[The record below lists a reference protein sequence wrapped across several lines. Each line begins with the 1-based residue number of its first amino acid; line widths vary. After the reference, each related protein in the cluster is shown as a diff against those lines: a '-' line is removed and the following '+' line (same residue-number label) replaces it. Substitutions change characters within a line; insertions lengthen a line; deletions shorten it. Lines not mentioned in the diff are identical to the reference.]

1 MSVPVQMIHVHYQ
14 GKYLKL
20 LDSDDQTTLYSIR
33 VGRVSPQMEMVRI
46 AKTPQLGQ
54 LEAMVD
60 SEPPVHK
67 GPDSTMNGHTN
78 SSSTCTAAFPILALG
93 VTMRVRGKE
102 VRLERSSALTRTYS
116 FSSAGAETRLT
127 WEADGALSG
136 DFRLVDLSRHCVLAR
151 FRNKLF
157 SNAEVGA
164 FEVIGNVSEL
174 LREEILIS
182 GLSVLVMVQ
191 SINLATMVL
200 FGVSS

>member
-1 MSVPVQMIHVHYQ
+1 MSVPVQMVHVHYQ

-20 LDSDDQTTLYSIR
+20 LDSDDQTQLYS
-33 VGRVSPQMEMVRI
+33 PL
-46 AKTPQLGQ
+46 LGKFGGS
-54 LEAMVD
+54 D
-60 SEPPVHK
+60 TEPAIYH
-67 GPDSTMNGHTN
+67 DTN
-78 SSSTCTAAFPILALG
+78 DTNISNSSTCTAAFRALSLG

-102 VRLERSSALTRTYS
+102 VQLERSSALTRTYG
-116 FSSAGAETRLT
+116 FQSAGAEARLA

-136 DFRLVDLSRHCVLAR
+136 DFRLVNRADHGVLAR

-164 FEVIGNVSEL
+164 FEIVGDVSEL

-191 SINLATMVL
+191 SLNLATMVL
-200 FGVSS
+200 FGASV

>member
-1 MSVPVQMIHVHYQ
+1 MIHVHYH

-20 LDSDDQTTLYSIR
+20 LDSDDQTQLYSVRISR
-33 VGRVSPQMEMVRI
+33 ESPQMEMVRVSQPPLLSKLRGTD
-46 AKTPQLGQ
+46 A
-54 LEAMVD
+54 
-60 SEPPVHK
+60 EPATYH
-67 GPDSTMNGHTN
+67 DTDNTN
-78 SSSTCTAAFPILALG
+78 SSSACTAAFRALSLG

-102 VRLERSSALTRTYS
+102 VKLERSSALTRTYS
-116 FSSAGAETRLT
+116 FQSAGAEARLT

-136 DFRLVDLSRHCVLAR
+136 DFRLVDRADHGVLAR

-164 FEVIGNVSEL
+164 FEIVGDVSEL

-191 SINLATMVL
+191 SLNLATMVL
-200 FGVSS
+200 LGVSA